1 MIPVVEK
8 GGVLGQVLDIQFFD
22 WLIGPGANPSK

>member
-1 MIPVVEK
+1 MTVEK

-22 WLIGPGANPSK
+22 WPIGPGANPSK